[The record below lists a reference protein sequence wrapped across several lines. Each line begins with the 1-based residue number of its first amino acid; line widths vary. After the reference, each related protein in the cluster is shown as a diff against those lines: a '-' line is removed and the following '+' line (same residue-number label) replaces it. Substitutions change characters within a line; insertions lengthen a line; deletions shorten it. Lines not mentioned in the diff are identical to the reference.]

1 MTDHNH
7 GHDHDH
13 NHEVKKVTTLELLRM
28 WLQKKIGVTTKQPAV
43 HVHESGPTPPVHG
56 QINTLAIVMD
66 GVVQEVIRAENR
78 MTALM
83 LSEPEFVLVPT
94 GTKAPTIG
102 WYYKDGEFT
111 NPHEED

>member
-83 LSEPEFVLVPT
+83 LSEPEFVLVHT
-94 GTKAPTIG
+94 
-102 WYYKDGEFT
+102 
-111 NPHEED
+111 